1 MVSDDIMG
9 LKVVLIEHVGNN
21 HMHVCYTYIN
31 VCVDTLRMRETSVFL
46 KEKANKTWSSENFI
60 FQPIYL
66 FQQIAERKE
75 GILQSVSVQKQYEQ
89 MLKDFAEFLETAND
103 KVKIETLSFN
113 SQEELKKQLASH
125 QVMYTHVCEKK
136 AKDKEKI
143 WIDPFCDVGI

>member
-1 MVSDDIMG
+1 M
-9 LKVVLIEHVGNN
+9 
-21 HMHVCYTYIN
+21 
-31 VCVDTLRMRETSVFL
+31 
-46 KEKANKTWSSENFI
+46 

-125 QVMYTHVCEKK
+125 QVMHIYSCL
-136 AKDKEKI
+136 
-143 WIDPFCDVGI
+143 